1 MTFGGIFIVGF
12 FLINLVTVD
21 WLSVCRG
28 GVAFAFPSGYLK
40 WVEVQLSALVFCWLI
55 LGLVYLL

>member
-21 WLSVCRG
+21 WLSV
-28 GVAFAFPSGYLK
+28 
-40 WVEVQLSALVFCWLI
+40 LVWLLLFLVVI
-55 LGLVYLL
+55 LNG